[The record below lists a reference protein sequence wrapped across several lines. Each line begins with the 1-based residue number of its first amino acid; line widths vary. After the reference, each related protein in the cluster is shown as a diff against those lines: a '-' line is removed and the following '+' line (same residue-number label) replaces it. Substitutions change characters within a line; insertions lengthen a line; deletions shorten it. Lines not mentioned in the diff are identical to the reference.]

1 MVIDQD
7 IGDVGGQVW
16 DAEIILAHYFDQ
28 KENSAS
34 QSWDA
39 KQRGQKVLEVG
50 AGTGI
55 AGLVCSFLGA
65 EVVLTDVEPTLRIT
79 DRTAASVDTGNK
91 VEVAELRWGED
102 VEKFKS
108 TYGEFDTVIA
118 CDVVYHE
125 ELYDGLIETLFSLC
139 KDSGRVFLSFEQR
152 RKDLAPFMEK
162 LSRLFQTDLLASEL
176 MLDARERANV
186 YVYCLTKKVVIAG
199 QEETFSTTIN
209 PEEEYNNEQ
218 KRDSATGEQEE
229 EGEGKDLS

>member
-1 MVIDQD
+1 MDFDSELASLNRDLSFFPQRAFDFKEFSMVIDQD

-91 VEVAELRWGED
+91 VEVAGYGFRSPLFFESKEGHGLGTTYAQTSSLTPLRYR
-102 VEKFKS
+102 V
-108 TYGEFDTVIA
+108 T
-118 CDVVYHE
+118 
-125 ELYDGLIETLFSLC
+125 
-139 KDSGRVFLSFEQR
+139 GRMPLRQ
-152 RKDLAPFMEK
+152 L
-162 LSRLFQTDLLASEL
+162 
-176 MLDARERANV
+176 
-186 YVYCLTKKVVIAG
+186 
-199 QEETFSTTIN
+199 
-209 PEEEYNNEQ
+209 
-218 KRDSATGEQEE
+218 
-229 EGEGKDLS
+229 